1 MWTKNPISAIMARII
16 EMRKTTCVGAF
27 SLGEIDF
34 GAFNLGTM
42 PLGGY
47 KMSQLFNGEF
57 LIINNIFD

>member
-1 MWTKNPISAIMARII
+1 
-16 EMRKTTCVGAF
+16 MRKTTCVGAF
-27 SLGEIDF
+27 SFGEINL

-47 KMSQLFNGEF
+47 KMSQLFNGEL